1 MCENQVLTS
10 YLNMNEE
17 FTKSIKKKTANE
29 IKESM
34 KWENDN
40 LVRERI
46 EKKEITEWLKE
57 V

>member
-1 MCENQVLTS
+1 MW
-10 YLNMNEE
+10 
-17 FTKSIKKKTANE
+17 KSSADKLFEYEWGIYKKYKKKTANE
-29 IKESM
+29 SKDSM

-57 V
+57 E